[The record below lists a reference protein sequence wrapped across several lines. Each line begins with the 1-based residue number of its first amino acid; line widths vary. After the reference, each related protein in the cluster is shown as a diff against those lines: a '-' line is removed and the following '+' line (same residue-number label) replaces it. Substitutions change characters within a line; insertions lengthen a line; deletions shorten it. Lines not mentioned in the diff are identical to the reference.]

1 MGKHNK
7 HISSANYSGHKDLPL
22 PGGMKQFFPRS
33 QETPE
38 PPDGDNMV
46 EEPRGPLGLTL
57 AQSHKRS
64 QAHLEDMFNIL
75 SLMPRKSHLQ
85 TLGTD
90 LNHTI
95 HTETVAL
102 KQESCS
108 MGDRMRKI
116 FTNFFKLKNK
126 EPKSRS
132 VFYIPLQ
139 KTETDISSAS
149 NLKAEK
155 PAEAS
160 AKKGILRRLC
170 KSIRNLCQCKKK
182 KCSEIVQEVSNTE
195 MILEEKELLKEKP
208 IEILTESPSIPRDP
222 SSDFGNTLIPKR
234 EKDDEEM
241 PQNVEVIPDGEDIAQ
256 NVPAKDEKSASL
268 YLSCVEPLNYYTDPS
283 SHYASASDHYTD
295 PHSEFTAPSS
305 KYTDASDYF
314 SDKSLSPSKLELARN
329 CYCEIIREIDRALN
343 HVKVDARNQTTMAD
357 FKLQCELGAGA
368 FGQVYRAQHR
378 ETRRIVAIK
387 TQPKEPKSRSV
398 FSIPLQKTETDISS
412 ASNLKAEKPA
422 EASAK
427 KGILRRLCKSIRNLC
442 QCKKKKC
449 SEIVQE
455 VSNTEM
461 ILEEKELLK
470 EKPIEILTESPSIP
484 RDPSPDF
491 GNTLIPKREKDDE
504 EMPQNVEVIPDVED
518 IAQNVPAKD
527 EKSASLYLSC
537 VEPLNYY
544 TDPRSDYASASD
556 HYTDPHSEFTAPSSK
571 YTDASDY
578 FSDKSL
584 SPSKLELAR
593 NCYCEIIREIDRAL
607 NHVKVDARNQTTMA
621 DFKLQCELGA
631 GAFGQVYRAQHRET
645 RRTVA
650 IKTQPKAAVKTIFKY
665 RSILLEQRILLMA
678 KQKQNPFVVGLFSS
692 FITRQHICFAMDYA
706 EGGDLESQLKQGAI
720 SLERTTFFS
729 SCIVLGLKFLH
740 ENKIVH
746 RDLKP
751 ENILLDGRGYAKIA
765 DFGLSIEGIGYR
777 DEIWGNCGTVPYK
790 APEIF
795 TELNY
800 TRSVDWWAL
809 GVILYRMAIG
819 EFPFDETDKQ
829 LLTAQIINTEPKIP
843 PDLLLSVKVTL
854 QRLLE
859 KDARLRLGSHETDA
873 KEVMESSLFT
883 GFNWD
888 ALLSQEMQAPF
899 TPQISV
905 KERVELV
912 RLRLPGAGV
921 PQPHRTPLEEAFE
934 KLNCPPLLPVNS
946 LVQRSPAD

>member
-1 MGKHNK
+1 
-7 HISSANYSGHKDLPL
+7 
-22 PGGMKQFFPRS
+22 
-33 QETPE
+33 
-38 PPDGDNMV
+38 
-46 EEPRGPLGLTL
+46 
-57 AQSHKRS
+57 
-64 QAHLEDMFNIL
+64 
-75 SLMPRKSHLQ
+75 
-85 TLGTD
+85 
-90 LNHTI
+90 
-95 HTETVAL
+95 
-102 KQESCS
+102 

-116 FTNFFKLKNK
+116 FTNFFKLKN
-126 EPKSRS
+126 
-132 VFYIPLQ
+132 
-139 KTETDISSAS
+139 
-149 NLKAEK
+149 
-155 PAEAS
+155 
-160 AKKGILRRLC
+160 
-170 KSIRNLCQCKKK
+170 
-182 KCSEIVQEVSNTE
+182 
-195 MILEEKELLKEKP
+195 
-208 IEILTESPSIPRDP
+208 
-222 SSDFGNTLIPKR
+222 
-234 EKDDEEM
+234 
-241 PQNVEVIPDGEDIAQ
+241 
-256 NVPAKDEKSASL
+256 
-268 YLSCVEPLNYYTDPS
+268 
-283 SHYASASDHYTD
+283 
-295 PHSEFTAPSS
+295 
-305 KYTDASDYF
+305 
-314 SDKSLSPSKLELARN
+314 
-329 CYCEIIREIDRALN
+329 
-343 HVKVDARNQTTMAD
+343 
-357 FKLQCELGAGA
+357 
-368 FGQVYRAQHR
+368 
-378 ETRRIVAIK
+378 
-387 TQPKEPKSRSV
+387 KEPKSRSV

-556 HYTDPHSEFTAPSSK
+556 HYTDPHSEFTAPNSK

-645 RRTVA
+645 RRIVA

-795 TELNY
+795 TEVNY

-854 QRLLE
+854 QGLLE

-873 KEVMESSLFT
+873 KEVMESSLFR

-921 PQPHRTPLEEAFE
+921 PRPHRTPLEEAFE
-934 KLNCPPLLPVNS
+934 KLNCPPLLP
-946 LVQRSPAD
+946 